1 MDFGQDE
8 IAQAISGLARDVL
21 RAECDPMASPGDGYD
36 ERAWSALAKAGLLS
50 LVLPTE
56 LDGDGLGI
64 AEVAALLTEVG
75 RRAAAVPAFPA
86 LALGA
91 LTVAQH
97 GTDEQRAAL
106 LPGVGD
112 GTTLLTAAVS
122 EPGAPLPARPTA
134 AATRGAPT
142 SGTMAESATLRRSG
156 DPDDHNA
163 SRSTQKM
170 SADAPLAEADRASWR
185 LTGTKTSVPYAT
197 QASHVLV
204 TATTPDGVGVFL
216 LDPHGEGV
224 TATSAPTSIGAAEH
238 TLTLADAPAD
248 LLGTDTTG
256 ATAAALRDNGVAGAL
271 ALGSGALA
279 GALELTTEHL
289 RTRHQFGK
297 PLATFQ
303 AVAQQ
308 IADVY
313 IAARTVELSTTS
325 AVWRLATAR
334 DAAEDIDVATYWLT
348 EEALPAVRTCH
359 HLHGGLGVDVTYP
372 LHRYYAT
379 LKDLARF
386 LGGAGHRLDVLA
398 GKER

>member
-8 IAQAISGLARDVL
+8 VARAISGLARDVL
-21 RAECDPMASPGDGYD
+21 RAECDPTAGDGYD

-50 LVLPTE
+50 LVLPAE

-64 AEVAALLTEVG
+64 GELAALLTEVG
-75 RRAAAVPAFPA
+75 RRAAAVPALSA
-86 LALGA
+86 LACGG

-97 GTDEQRAAL
+97 GTAEQHAAL

-122 EPGAPLPARPTA
+122 EPGAPLLAAPGTTAVPAPHAANHAPTA
-134 AATRGAPT
+134 PD
-142 SGTMAESATLRRSG
+142 SAILRRSG
-156 DPDDHNA
+156 RYDDHNA
-163 SRSTQKM
+163 SRSTSEAPVTR
-170 SADAPLAEADRASWR
+170 SAWR
-185 LTGTKTSVPYAT
+185 LTGTKTSVPYAM
-197 QASHVLV
+197 QAHRMLV
-204 TATTPDGVGVFL
+204 TAATPDGVGVFL
-216 LDPHGEGV
+216 LDPHDDGV
-224 TATSAPTSIGAAEH
+224 TVTSTPTSTGAAEH
-238 TLTLADAPAD
+238 TLTLSDAPAE

-256 ATAAALRDNGVAGAL
+256 VTAATLRDNAVAGAL

-308 IADVY
+308 VADVY
-313 IAARTVELSTTS
+313 IAARTVELSATS
-325 AVWRLATAR
+325 AVWRLATGRVAT
-334 DAAEDIDVATYWLT
+334 EDIDVATYWLT
-348 EEALPAVRTCH
+348 TEALPAVRTCH

-386 LGGAGHRLDVLA
+386 LGGAGHRLDSLA

>member
-1 MDFGQDE
+1 MDFGHDE

-21 RAECDPMASPGDGYD
+21 RAECDPTANPGDGYD

-64 AEVAALLTEVG
+64 GEVAALLTEVG
-75 RRAAAVPAFPA
+75 RCAAAVPAFPA

-122 EPGAPLPARPTA
+122 EPGTPLPARPT
-134 AATRGAPT
+134 TQGAPT
-142 SGTMAESATLRRSG
+142 SGTLAESAIVRRSG
-156 DPDDHNA
+156 RYDDHDV
-163 SRSTQKM
+163 SRSTP
-170 SADAPLAEADRASWR
+170 ATLAGAPELEPEVPATGSWR

-197 QASHVLV
+197 QASRVLV

-238 TLTLADAPAD
+238 SLTLTDAPAD

-325 AVWRLATAR
+325 AVWRLATGG

-348 EEALPAVRTCH
+348 AEALPAVRTCH

-398 GKER
+398 GKEC

>member
-8 IAQAISGLARDVL
+8 VARAISGLARDVL
-21 RAECDPMASPGDGYD
+21 RAECDPTAGDGYD

-50 LVLPTE
+50 LVLPVD

-64 AEVAALLTEVG
+64 GELATLLAEVG
-75 RRAAAVPAFPA
+75 RRAAAVPALSA
-86 LALGA
+86 LAFGA
-91 LTVAQH
+91 LTVAQY
-97 GTDEQRAAL
+97 GTSEQRAAL

-112 GTTLLTAAVS
+112 GTALLTAAVS
-122 EPGAPLPARPTA
+122 EPGTPLPAAPASTA
-134 AATRGAPT
+134 TP
-142 SGTMAESATLRRSG
+142 AESILRRSG
-156 DPDDHNA
+156 RYNDHNV
-163 SRSTQKM
+163 SRST
-170 SADAPLAEADRASWR
+170 SEWR
-185 LTGTKTSVPYAT
+185 LSGTKTTVPYAT
-197 QASHVLV
+197 QAHRVLV
-204 TATTPDGVGVFL
+204 TAATPDGVGVFL
-216 LDPHGEGV
+216 LDPHADGV
-224 TATSAPTSIGAAEH
+224 TATSTPTSTGAAEH
-238 TLTLADAPAD
+238 TLTLSDAPAD
-248 LLGTDTTG
+248 LLGTDTIGTP
-256 ATAAALRDNGVAGAL
+256 AAALHDNAVAGAL

-313 IAARTVELSTTS
+313 IAARTVELSATS
-325 AVWRLATAR
+325 AVWRLATGR
-334 DAAEDIDVATYWLT
+334 DATEDIDVATYWLT
-348 EEALPAVRTCH
+348 AEALPALRTCH

-386 LGGAGHRLDVLA
+386 LGGAGHRRDVLA

>member
-8 IAQAISGLARDVL
+8 IALAISGLAGDVL
-21 RAECDPMASPGDGYD
+21 RAECDPTTGDGYD
-36 ERAWSALAKAGLLS
+36 ERAWSALSKAGLLS
-50 LVLPTE
+50 LVLPTD

-64 AEVAALLTEVG
+64 GELAALLTEVG
-75 RRAAAVPAFPA
+75 RRAAAVPALPT

-97 GTDEQRAAL
+97 GTAEQRDAL
-106 LPGVGD
+106 LPSVGD

-122 EPGAPLPARPTA
+122 EPGAPLPARPATTA
-134 AATRGAPT
+134 
-142 SGTMAESATLRRSG
+142 SSMLRRSG
-156 DPDDHNA
+156 RYDDQNA
-163 SRSTQKM
+163 SRST
-170 SADAPLAEADRASWR
+170 SGWR
-185 LTGTKTSVPYAT
+185 LTGTKTSVPDAM
-197 QASHVLV
+197 QAHRVLV

-216 LDPHGEGV
+216 LDPQAEGV
-224 TATSAPTSIGAAEH
+224 TVTSTPTSTGSPEH
-238 TLTLADAPAD
+238 TLTLADAPAEP
-248 LLGTDTTG
+248 LGTDTTG
-256 ATAAALRDNGVAGAL
+256 VAAAALRNNGVAAAL

-313 IAARTVELSTTS
+313 IAARTVELSTAS
-325 AVWRLATAR
+325 AIWRLATGR
-334 DAAEDIDVATYWLT
+334 DATEDIDVATYWLT
-348 EEALPAVRTCH
+348 TEALPAARTCH

-372 LHRYYAT
+372 LHRHYAT

-386 LGGAGHRLDVLA
+386 LGGAGHSLDTLA

>member
-8 IAQAISGLARDVL
+8 IARAISGLAGDVL
-21 RAECDPMASPGDGYD
+21 RAECDPTASPGDGFD
-36 ERAWSALAKAGLLS
+36 EGAWAALAKAGLLS
-50 LVLPTE
+50 LVLPAD

-64 AEVAALLTEVG
+64 GEVAALLTEVG
-75 RRAAAVPAFPA
+75 RRAAAVPALPA

-97 GTDEQRAAL
+97 GTAEQRAAL

-112 GTTLLTAAVS
+112 GTTLLTAALS
-122 EPGAPLPARPTA
+122 EPGAPLPETPATPATA
-134 AATRGAPT
+134 APAIL
-142 SGTMAESATLRRSG
+142 MRSG
-156 DPDDHNA
+156 DHDDHDA
-163 SRSTQKM
+163 SRSTQ
-170 SADAPLAEADRASWR
+170 SSGPWR

-197 QASHVLV
+197 RAHHVLV
-204 TATTPDGVGVFL
+204 TATTPDGVGVFV
-216 LDPHGEGV
+216 LDPHAEGV
-224 TATSAPTSIGAAEH
+224 TLTATPTSTGAAEH
-238 TLTLADAPAD
+238 TLTLADAPAER
-248 LLGTDTTG
+248 LGTDTTG
-256 ATAAALRDNGVAGAL
+256 GTAAALRANGVAGAL
-271 ALGSGALA
+271 AFGSGALA

-313 IAARTVELSTTS
+313 IAARTVELTATS
-325 AVWRLATAR
+325 AIWRLATGR
-334 DAAEDIDVATYWLT
+334 DATEDIDIATYWLT
-348 EEALPAVRTCH
+348 SETLPAVRTCH

-386 LGGAGHRLDVLA
+386 LGGAGHRLDALA